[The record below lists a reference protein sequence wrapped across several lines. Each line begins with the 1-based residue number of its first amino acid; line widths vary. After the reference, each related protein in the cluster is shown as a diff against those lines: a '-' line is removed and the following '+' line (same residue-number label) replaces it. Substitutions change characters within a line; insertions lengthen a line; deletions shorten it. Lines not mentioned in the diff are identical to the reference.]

1 MTDEGAPADTAIGY
15 SPLIRLVTAFLATFP
30 QGGKASVETGSG
42 IVEGSILALSVFAAQ
57 IHLSQRERL
66 WQYGKVLGFAKGS
79 PFGRAVTT
87 GD

>member
-1 MTDEGAPADTAIGY
+1 META
-15 SPLIRLVTAFLATFP
+15 
-30 QGGKASVETGSG
+30 SG

-79 PFGRAVTT
+79 PFGRAVEQSETERART
-87 GD
+87 LTEKL